1 MGKTVIDVARL
12 GRTIGRI
19 HRAPVCRSRV
29 VARGAIGELEP
40 LHVIRIDVVDRHLAG
55 MQKAEMRRVDVAFQ
69 RLQPVAFP
77 LPGPEIGLVG
87 RAQHRLQRRQWR
99 RYLAF
104 AHIDVDQ
111 SAALGHLVS
120 LRFDLVPKVLVWRQ
134 IGHIET
140 IAGDVVFPAVIDAA
154 QAAFL
159 VAPKEQRSAAVRA
172 TVIEHADPSEA
183 VAKGDQS
190 LAQQHQAQR
199 VAVGFQ
205 LR

>member
-77 LPGPEIGLVG
+77 LPRPEVGLVG
-87 RAQHRLQRRQWR
+87 RAEHRLERRQRWSHVA
-99 RYLAF
+99 L
-104 AHIDVDQ
+104 AHIDIDET
-111 SAALGHLVS
+111 AALGHLVG
-120 LRFDLVPKVLVWRQ
+120 LCLDLLPEVLVGRQ
-134 IGHIET
+134 IGHIEA
-140 IAGDVVFPAVIDAA
+140 IARDVVFPAVIDAA
-154 QAAFL
+154 QATFL
-159 VAPKEQRSAAVRA
+159 VAAEEQRGAAVRA
-172 TVIEHADPSEA
+172 AVIEHANPSGA
-183 VAKGDQS
+183 VAKRDQP
-190 LAQQHQAQR
+190 LAQ
-199 VAVGFQ
+199 
-205 LR
+205 